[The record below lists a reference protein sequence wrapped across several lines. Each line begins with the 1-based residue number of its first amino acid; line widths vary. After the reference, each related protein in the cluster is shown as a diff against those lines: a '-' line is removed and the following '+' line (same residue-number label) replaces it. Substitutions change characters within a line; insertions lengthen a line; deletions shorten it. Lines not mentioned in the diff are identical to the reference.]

1 MPTYTGITVSEL
13 TVLQNAEDED
23 FLIINDTSLLQTK
36 KITVANLLKDTPK
49 NVEDSESGGVVLLGD
64 SRVDGDL
71 EVENEIIA
79 GGDISTSGNISFGSL
94 TDYVNNV
101 TVLQFV
107 DSANGIT
114 LFDSSVPTSLAIRE
128 YVGSNKGYS
137 RASLS
142 ATTVAMVQND
152 SVSIDISAYKS
163 YALLKVST
171 DSAAWVRIYCDSA
184 SRSADIGR
192 AYGTPASDSS
202 GLIAEINT
210 VQADTI
216 TLSPGVIGYNNSTPI
231 IGIVPV
237 KVTKITAGSA
247 PSGITVTLTALK
259 LED

>member
-1 MPTYTGITVSEL
+1 MPTYTGITVDEL
-13 TVLQNAEDED
+13 TVLENAADD
-23 FLIINDTSLLQTK
+23 DYLIINDTSLLQTR
-36 KITVANLLKDTPK
+36 KITVANLFKDTPK
-49 NVEDSESGGVVLLGD
+49 NLVDSASGGILIAGD
-64 SRVDGDL
+64 SRIDGDL

-114 LFDSSVPTSLAIRE
+114 NIDSGVPTTLAVRE
-128 YVGSNKGYS
+128 YVSSNKGYS
-137 RASLS
+137 RASSS

-152 SVSIDISAYKS
+152 SAYINISGYKS
-163 YALLKVST
+163 YALLKVAT

-184 SRSADIGR
+184 SRAADIGR

-202 GLIAEINT
+202 GLLAEINT
-210 VQADTI
+210 TGPDTI
-216 TLSPGVIGYNNSTPI
+216 TLSPGIIGYNNSTPI
-231 IGIVPV
+231 IGVIPV
-237 KVTKITAGSA
+237 KVSKRTASPA
-247 PSGITVTLTALK
+247 ASGITVTLTALK